1 MALRKQIFRGST
13 LLIAGEAVV
22 YGSSFIRNMILARL
36 LTKADFGIA
45 ATFSMVITLLEF
57 SAKLGIARFVVRD
70 KEGSQ
75 PEFIAAAH
83 LVQAVVAV
91 LSAILMAAAA
101 WPLGRLFGIPDH
113 TWAVALLAVIPLLRA
128 VQHLDVN
135 RFEREL
141 RFGPSMLV
149 EAVPQLMITLAA
161 WPVAVWLGDFR
172 AVLLL
177 LLTKAVFSCVVSH
190 LVAER
195 PYRWQFHREYVM
207 RMLRFGWPL
216 VVNGFLMFGVLHGD
230 QFLVAAYYTMA
241 DLGPY
246 AAAAALVMAPTFF
259 FGRVFNSVMLPVLA
273 RVQDDPT
280 ALRRRYGQV
289 VAFVA
294 LFSAMSTPALLLG
307 AEAFMRL
314 VYGQKYAGAGLILA
328 WLAAANA
335 FRNLRVA
342 PAIAALAKGDS
353 QNQMNSNL
361 GRVLALIPA
370 LLIAATGQPV
380 WMVACTGLVGE
391 MFACWV
397 SIMRLRRR
405 DGVPLAVSLVPA
417 AWLTLLVAA
426 AGAAS
431 WAGVYAWPVHWV
443 LLAAVL
449 GALLGGALLALV
461 LPALRQ
467 ETVRFQRHLRAG
479 GWRQWLPGAAARP
492 TAP

>member
-1 MALRKQIFRGST
+1 MSLRKQAFRGST

-22 YGSSFIRNMILARL
+22 YGSSFVRNMILARL

-57 SAKLGIARFVVRD
+57 SAKLGISRFVVRD
-70 KEGSQ
+70 KEGNQ

-91 LSAILMAAAA
+91 LSAAVMAGAA
-101 WPLGRLFGIPDH
+101 WPLARMFGIPEQ

-128 VQHLDVN
+128 VQHLDVS
-135 RFEREL
+135 RFERDL
-141 RFGPSMLV
+141 RFGPSILAD
-149 EAVPQLMITLAA
+149 AVPQLMITLAA
-161 WPVAVWLGDFR
+161 WPVAAWLGDFR

-177 LLTKAVFSCVVSH
+177 LLIKAVFSCAVSH
-190 LVAER
+190 AVAEHR
-195 PYRWQFHREYVM
+195 YRWQYHREYVT

-230 QFLVAAYYTMA
+230 QFLVATFYTMA
-241 DLGPY
+241 ELAPY

-273 RVQDDPT
+273 RVQDDPV
-280 ALRRRYGQV
+280 ALQRRYGQV
-289 VAFVA
+289 VAFVT
-294 LFSAMSTPALLLG
+294 LFSATSTLALLLG
-307 AEAFMRL
+307 AEPLMRL

-328 WLAAANA
+328 WLAGANA

-342 PAIAALAKGDS
+342 PAIAAMARGDS

-361 GRVLALIPA
+361 WRVLALLPA
-370 LLIAATGQPV
+370 LFIAVTGQPV
-380 WMVACTGLVGE
+380 WMVACTGLFGE
-391 MFACWV
+391 ALACWV
-397 SIMRLRRR
+397 AITRLRRR

-417 AWLTLLVAA
+417 AWLALLVAA

-431 WAGVYAWPVHWV
+431 WGGVADWPVLLS
-443 LLAAVL
+443 LLAAAL
-449 GALLGGALLALV
+449 GALLGGGLLV
-461 LPALRQ
+461 LMLPELRR
-467 ETVRFQRHLRAG
+467 ESVRFHRQLRAG
-479 GWRQWLPGAAARP
+479 GWRQWVAGAGGKPAAS
-492 TAP
+492 